1 MSNSR
6 VPAMLIVVLLVVLGI
21 LLFTRLQGL
30 NKEIEAAPA
39 LARDKTNLHAA
50 AQAGDAAAIQKE
62 LAAGADVN
70 AEWDASGGKRGL
82 TPLMLASLSGKPD
95 AVQAVLAAKPNV
107 RIRATEGQTALL
119 YAAGWGNAATLR
131 LLLDAGASPDAR
143 SDDGRTALMLAAS
156 RGPAENV
163 ALLLERGVDAKARNK
178 WGQAAIHL
186 AVQSGSADKVRLL
199 LNSGADPSVPD
210 DSGATPL
217 HLAAAHEAPGLQLL
231 HALLEAKA
239 DPNRSDREGVTPL
252 MKAADLADEER
263 AAALLAAGASPK
275 AKDNSGRD
283 AAAWAR
289 QRDDEPGRALAAILE
304 AAAK

>member
-6 VPAMLIVVLLVVLGI
+6 FPALLIVLLLVALGA

-30 NKEIEAAPA
+30 NKEIEAAPV
-39 LARDKTNLHAA
+39 LPREKTNLHAV

-82 TPLMLASLSGKPD
+82 TPLMLASMSGKPD
-95 AVQAVLAAKPNV
+95 AVKALLAGKPNV
-107 RIRATEGQTALL
+107 GLRAREGQTALL
-119 YAAGWGNAATLR
+119 YAAGWGNAATLK
-131 LLLDAGASPDAR
+131 LLLDAGASLDAR

-156 RGPAENV
+156 RGPAENL
-163 ALLLERGVDAKARNK
+163 ALLLERGADAKARNK

-186 AVQSGSADKVRLL
+186 AVESGSAEKVRLL
-199 LNSGADPSVPD
+199 LKAGVDPSSAD
-210 DSGATPL
+210 DAGATPL
-217 HLAAAHEAPGLQLL
+217 HLAAAHEAPGVELL
-231 HALLEAKA
+231 AALIEAKA
-239 DPNRSDREGVTPL
+239 DPNRADRDGVTPL
-252 MKAADLADEER
+252 MKAADLADKDR
-263 AAALLAAGASPK
+263 AAALLAAGASAK

-289 QRDDEPGRALAAILE
+289 QRDDEPGRALAAVLD
-304 AAAK
+304 AAK